1 MIFADW
7 AIRWQIPP
15 AAMADLQTRLLGL
28 DGTPGAVSGKSEAA
42 VQSQVRLE
50 ASRKGGRLFRNNVG
64 AGYAEDGAFI
74 RWGLAND
81 SAQVNKVIKSADLI
95 GLRPVLIEQK
105 HVGLVLGQPVTG
117 GIAVTEVGHH
127 LHVVLKFQQAP
138 VAGADDCVVVCQ
150 HHPQGLTHAAL
161 PKGSRAA
168 RRSPGRAC
176 PGLEGPTSSWPPSAQ
191 MRSRRPASP
200 LP

>member
-1 MIFADW
+1 MIFAAW
-7 AIRWQIPP
+7 AARWQIPP

-95 GLRPVLIEQK
+95 GLRPVLIEQR
-105 HVGLVLGQPVTG
+105 HVGLVIGQFVSR
-117 GIAVTEVGHH
+117 EVKAEA
-127 LHVVLKFQQAP
+127 LAQSVLREVIRFADHP
-138 VAGADDCVVVCQ
+138 AGLDDIGCVVI
-150 HHPQGLTHAAL
+150 
-161 PKGSRAA
+161 
-168 RRSPGRAC
+168 RRQP
-176 PGLEGPTSSWPPSAQ
+176 
-191 MRSRRPASP
+191 
-200 LP
+200 

>member
-1 MIFADW
+1 MIFAAW
-7 AIRWQIPP
+7 AARWQIPP

-28 DGTPGAVSGKSEAA
+28 DGTPTAVAGKSEAA

-64 AGYAEDGAFI
+64 AGYGEDGSFM

-105 HVGLVLGQPVTG
+105 HVGLVIGQFVSR
-117 GIAVTEVGHH
+117 EVKAAGW
-127 LHVVLKFQQAP
+127 KYAGTDRE
-138 VAGADDCVVVCQ
+138 VAQ
-150 HHPQGLTHAAL
+150 LNWAAL
-161 PKGSRAA
+161 VNTLGGDASFAT
-168 RRSPGRAC
+168 G
-176 PGLEGPTSSWPPSAQ
+176 EGT
-191 MRSRRPASP
+191 
-200 LP
+200 L